1 MDKCTEC
8 GLDHAGV
15 EDKCFDCQQSAELA
29 EECDRL
35 FQQTQ
40 DLGEEN

>member
-8 GLDHAGV
+8 GLDHD
-15 EDKCFDCQQSAELA
+15 ECDDKCSACQQSAELA
-29 EECDRL
+29 EDCDRL

-40 DLGEEN
+40 NFGDN